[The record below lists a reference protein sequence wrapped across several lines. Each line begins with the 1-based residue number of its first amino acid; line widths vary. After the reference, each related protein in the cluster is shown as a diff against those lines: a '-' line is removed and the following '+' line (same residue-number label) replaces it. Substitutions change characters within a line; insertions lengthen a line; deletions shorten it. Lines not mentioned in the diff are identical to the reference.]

1 MNIKKSLLVA
11 GAVTSV
17 GLASLTGV
25 HAVSAATD
33 ANGDSLISKIAQKF
47 NLNESDVQAVF
58 DQNKAER
65 DAEIQTEM
73 ADQLQQAVDD
83 GDITAEQKTLIEN
96 KLKELQSARQTEH
109 DTLDAWA
116 KDQGIDAKYLMMG
129 GGPNDDS
136 SNDDRLQAAVDA
148 GKITAEQKT
157 TIEAK
162 QAEMKATRDTDRTAL
177 EKWATDNNISQ
188 KYLMMGGGHGDMGGP
203 GGPGKAL

>member
-33 ANGDSLISKIAQKF
+33 ANGDSLVSKIAQKF
-47 NLNESDVQAVF
+47 NLNKSDVQAVF
-58 DQNKAER
+58 DENKTER
-65 DAEIQTEM
+65 DAERQAEM
-73 ADQLQQAVDD
+73 SDQLQQAVDD

-109 DTLDAWA
+109 DALDAWV
-116 KDQGIDAKYLMMG
+116 KEQGIDVEYLMMG
-129 GGPNDDS
+129 GGPNDSSSDS
-136 SNDDRLQAAVDA
+136 SDRLQTAVDA

-157 TIEAK
+157 AIEAK
-162 QAEMKATRDTDRTAL
+162 QAEMKEQRDTERTAL

-188 KYLMMGGGHGDMGGP
+188 KYLMMGSGHGDMGGP
-203 GGPGKAL
+203 GKAL